1 MNLDRTATFA
11 RPLPG
16 VRSALD
22 PPVRRRPWR
31 PPVWLYRVALLI
43 VGVGVWQLASG
54 RLIDPFYLPAP
65 TEIGDSL
72 RVSAMD
78 GDLWTNLWVTLQET
92 LIGFVIGAVS
102 ALAAGVLLARSRVVA
117 DVLDPFLVAL
127 NATPRVA
134 LAPLFVVW
142 FGIGL
147 LSKVILVITL
157 VFFIVFYNTFQG
169 VRSVDANFTRVATV
183 MGASQG
189 QIFRTVVLPAA
200 TPWIVLGLKL
210 SVPFALIGAVIGEF
224 IASSAG
230 LGFQIKLA
238 SNTYDTAGT
247 MAGIFVLMTIAV
259 LLNMLLSWVARRIL
273 FWQPETVERG
283 PSSGM

>member
-1 MNLDRTATFA
+1 MNSDRTATFDRPPAAARSEIDPSA
-11 RPLPG
+11 RP
-16 VRSALD
+16 
-22 PPVRRRPWR
+22 RRRR
-31 PPVWLYRVALLI
+31 PPVWLYRAVLFVVVLGA
-43 VGVGVWQLASG
+43 WQLASG

-65 TEIGDSL
+65 TEIGESL
-72 RVSAMD
+72 RDSAVS
-78 GDLWTNLWVTLQET
+78 GELWTSLWVTMQET
-92 LIGFVIGAVS
+92 VIGFVIGAVS
-102 ALAAGVLLARSRVVA
+102 ALAGGVLLARSRTVA

-169 VRSVDANFTRVATV
+169 VRSVDANFTRVARV
-183 MGASQG
+183 MGATRG

-247 MAGIFVLMTIAV
+247 MAGIFVLMAIAV
-259 LLNMLLSWVARRIL
+259 LLNMILGWAARRIL
-273 FWQPETVERG
+273 FWQPEAAERG

>member
-1 MNLDRTATFA
+1 MSGDLAVKADTANLKQE
-11 RPLPG
+11 G
-16 VRSALD
+16 RSIRHHRSFVPASRL
-22 PPVRRRPWR
+22 VF
-31 PPVWLYRVALLI
+31 LAALL
-43 VGVGVWQLASG
+43 GVWQLASG
-54 RLIDPFYLPAP
+54 RLIDPFYLAAP
-65 TEIGDSL
+65 TEIWASL
-72 RVSAMD
+72 SSSAAS
-78 GDLWTNLWVTLQET
+78 GELWRHLGVTLQET
-92 LIGFVIGAVS
+92 LIGFVIGTLL
-102 ALAAGVLLARSRVVA
+102 ALAAGVALGRAPRVA
-117 DVLDPFLVAL
+117 QVLDPLLVAL

-169 VRSVDANFTRVATV
+169 VRSVDRNYLRVARV
-183 MGASQG
+183 MGSSESQL
-189 QIFRTVVLPAA
+189 FRKVVLPAA
-200 TPWIVLGLKL
+200 TPWIVLGIKL

-247 MAGIFVLMTIAV
+247 MAGIFVLMVVAV
-259 LLNMLLSWVARRIL
+259 VLNSAIDRIARRIL
-273 FWQPETVERG
+273 FWQPAAADTG
-283 PSSGM
+283 PSAGI